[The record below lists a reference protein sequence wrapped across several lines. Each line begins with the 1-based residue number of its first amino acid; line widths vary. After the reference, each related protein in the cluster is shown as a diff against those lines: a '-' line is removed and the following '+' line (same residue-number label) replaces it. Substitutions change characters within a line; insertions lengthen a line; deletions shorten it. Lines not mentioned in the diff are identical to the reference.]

1 MEGGAVSR
9 HACRAA
15 MTTPGQRTP
24 GAPVRVLAVDDGDR
38 FRDVAAD
45 LVAHTP
51 GFEFAGE
58 SCDGA
63 SAVRLARELDPDL
76 VLLDVRMAGMDG
88 IETARRL
95 LADPSPPAIVL
106 ISLEPLPD
114 AGGTADLPIAAFLRK
129 QELSVRRLEAVWAEH
144 RQEAGAHRGA

>member
-1 MEGGAVSR
+1 MAASMSSSDPPDGRGG
-9 HACRAA
+9 
-15 MTTPGQRTP
+15 P
-24 GAPVRVLAVDDGDR
+24 PVRVLAVDDQAVFLR
-38 FRDVAAD
+38 AVRQLLRAA
-45 LVAHTP
+45 P
-51 GFEFAGE
+51 GFEQVGE
-58 SCDGA
+58 ARSGA
-63 SAVRLARELDPDL
+63 EAVERASELRPDL
-76 VLLDVRMAGMDG
+76 VLLDVRMPGMDG